1 MQHILT
7 YIKTILIC
15 AVMALLQG
23 CSDDGIIPRKDMVSI
38 VRDIYL
44 ADQYIQRT
52 PHMLAQTD
60 SLRVYPAVMEKYGYT
75 VEDYENS
82 LRYYLQE
89 GKSYSNILLQA
100 QRDLEYVVEELDI
113 IIQKEHEERL
123 RKAEADVLEEDMPK
137 IEAWWAV
144 DSVRTLPATELVYD
158 PLLRSVRW
166 LVMQREKLDEW
177 SIRDSAIVD
186 IPQNPIWWI
195 NNLET
200 GKRNYEDFYLIGED
214 TEEGDTKEQ

>member
-23 CSDDGIIPRKDMVSI
+23 CSDDGIIPRKDMVYI

-60 SLRVYPAVMEKYGYT
+60 SLRVYSAVMEKYGYT
-75 VEDYENS
+75 FEDYENS

-100 QRDLEYVVEELDI
+100 QRELEYVVEELDI

-144 DSVRTLPATELVYD
+144 DSVRALPATELVYD

-166 LVMQREKLDEW
+166 LVLQREKLDEW